1 MIIPYRCTH
10 IAGNKT
16 KKKWDNNRPSPCGR
30 LSLFRFSSS
39 SQKIRLFLYK
49 WEKIGSRPEKG
60 RPSCTCTHVL
70 SPFFPRLFRDVVG
83 AVREREFHH
92 HRLLGWGGDQKELSA
107 RPITVFPTYDAHLN
121 HLVSSYQPKRD
132 LGPVFFWSQVKYYLA
147 AAAAA
152 AADFPV
158 VAVCLC
164 RILPAKF
171 LDFILFF
178 LSSSNV
184 QRYIRPNR

>member
-10 IAGNKT
+10 THTHSWKQNNQ

-39 SQKIRLFLYK
+39 SQKIRLFLSMWRK
-49 WEKIGSRPEKG
+49 NWQSARKRAALLHMHTRPF
-60 RPSCTCTHVL
+60 T
-70 SPFFPRLFRDVVG
+70 FFSRLFRDVVG

-92 HRLLGWGGDQKELSA
+92 HRLLGWGGDEKELSA
-107 RPITVFPTYDAHLN
+107 RPITVFPTYAHLN
-121 HLVSSYQPKRD
+121 HLVSSYHQVSTQKRF
-132 LGPVFFWSQVKYYLA
+132 GTCFCWSQVKYYLA

-152 AADFPV
+152 TADLPV

-171 LDFILFF
+171 LDFIFSF
-178 LSSSNV
+178 V
-184 QRYIRPNR
+184 F